1 MTGFVTKN
9 KKYHCGTWG
18 DAEQEF
24 AENYFIEFFSL

>member
-1 MTGFVTKN
+1 MTGFVT